1 LIQFVVLIHR
11 QNFLKI
17 LLYFIVLEESD
28 ISFSK
33 FFEKFLIILTYQNNT
48 YYYLLKKD
56 IENKW
61 LKNRI
66 QLEKLINKRYTKLI
80 NKILFT

>member
-1 LIQFVVLIHR
+1 MVLIHR

-56 IENKW
+56 IENK
-61 LKNRI
+61 
-66 QLEKLINKRYTKLI
+66 
-80 NKILFT
+80 